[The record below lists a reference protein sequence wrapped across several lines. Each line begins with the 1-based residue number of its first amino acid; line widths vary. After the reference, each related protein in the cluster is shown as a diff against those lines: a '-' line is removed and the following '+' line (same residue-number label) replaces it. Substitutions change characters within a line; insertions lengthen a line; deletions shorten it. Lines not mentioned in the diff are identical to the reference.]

1 MIPDSFLTP
10 MQAVLNRNIGMSTPA
25 RTSARELDGRRVVI
39 ESPDIG
45 LCVSFQFA
53 EEVVQ
58 LSTQAAE
65 GADCVITGSPLNLLR
80 LAGPN
85 PTGVFREG
93 AAEISGD
100 ALIGQE
106 FQKFL
111 KFARPDWEEEL
122 SRLVGDVAAHQL
134 VRGFASFLDWGRRS
148 SQAMAQ
154 NAAEYFQEESRDL
167 PSSAEAR
174 HFMDDVDEL
183 RDQADRLDARIKV
196 LEQDSPG

>member
-1 MIPDSFLTP
+1 MIPDSLLSP
-10 MQAVLNRNIGMSTPA
+10 LQSMLNRNIGMSTPA

-45 LCVSFQFA
+45 LCIAFEFND
-53 EEVVQ
+53 EVVQ
-58 LSTQAAE
+58 MSTQPAE
-65 GADCVITGSPLNLLR
+65 GADCVITGTPLNLLR

-85 PTGVFREG
+85 PTEVFREG

-122 SRLVGDVAAHQL
+122 SRVVGDVAAHQL
-134 VRGFASFLDWGRRS
+134 ARGFSGFLDWGRRS

-174 HFMDDVDEL
+174 HFMDDVDQL
-183 RDQADRLDARIKV
+183 RNQADRLDARIAM
-196 LEQDSPG
+196 LEQESAV